1 MKKLILLTAVFIAHP
16 VCCQG
21 VKHTTTKDLCRE
33 DEALWDSKLN
43 QPSKSWSSVAN
54 DVDSKTLVLMATE
67 MNDCV
72 RADKDRSEQYLAMVH
87 WLSAVMF
94 NRESDFLIR
103 HHLLDQFYKEDAAG
117 AR

>member
-1 MKKLILLTAVFIAHP
+1 MKKLILLTAIFIAYP
-16 VCCQG
+16 VFSQE
-21 VKHTTTKDLCRE
+21 VKRATTDICRT
-33 DEALWDSKLN
+33 DEALWESKLS

-54 DVDSKTLVLMATE
+54 DVDSKTLVLVATE
-67 MNDCV
+67 MNDCS

-87 WLSAVMF
+87 WLFAVIF

-117 AR
+117 SR

>member
-1 MKKLILLTAVFIAHP
+1 MKKLILLAAIFVAYPVFSQEA
-16 VCCQG
+16 
-21 VKHTTTKDLCRE
+21 KHATTDLCRE
-33 DEALWDSKLN
+33 DAALWESKLN

-72 RADKDRSEQYLAMVH
+72 RVDKDRNEQYLAIVH
-87 WLSAVMF
+87 WLFAIIF

>member
-1 MKKLILLTAVFIAHP
+1 MKKLILLAAIFIAYP
-16 VCCQG
+16 VFSQE

-33 DEALWDSKLN
+33 DETLWESKLS
-43 QPSKSWSSVAN
+43 QPSKSWSSVAK

-67 MNDCV
+67 MNDCLRV
-72 RADKDRSEQYLAMVH
+72 DKDRSEQYLAIVH
-87 WLSAVMF
+87 WLFAIIF

-103 HHLLDQFYKEDAAG
+103 HHLLDQFYQEDAAG

>member
-1 MKKLILLTAVFIAHP
+1 MKIALLVMVVLIAHP
-16 VCCQG
+16 VLSQE

-33 DEALWDSKLN
+33 DETLWESKLN
-43 QPSKSWSSVAN
+43 QNSKSWSSVAN

-67 MNDCV
+67 MNDCLRV
-72 RADKDRSEQYLAMVH
+72 DKDRSEQYLAMVH
-87 WLSAVMF
+87 WLFAIIF

-103 HHLLDQFYKEDAAG
+103 HHLLDQFYQEDAAG